1 MKTLL
6 LNTLILISSFSATH
20 ADLIQW
26 PWKSIDTSIIN
37 GMPIA
42 DFFKNHAQ
50 QLADSQEIPYTTC
63 GNHHAWLWG
72 TATAAHQVEGN
83 CTNNQWYLYEGKIIN
98 GAIVE
103 PAGIGCDHWNRYK
116 EDIQLMKELGV
127 NAYRFSVEWSK
138 VEPMPGV
145 YDEAA
150 LDHYEDVCKEL
161 VANGIKPVITL
172 YHYTEPIWFYNMGS
186 FENYSNCAYFTNFCA
201 KVFERLHPYVYMWL
215 TFCSPET
222 AAKGWLQA
230 TMPPLKKDMKLMVQ
244 VLYNI
249 CETHVD
255 IYRKFKSMEGGQ
267 QSRIGI
273 HKTVF
278 QLDPW
283 NRFNPLDHL
292 GCAMADRLINKPV
305 YDFFT
310 TGEFNI
316 YIPFKVN
323 FHKTNSYIKA
333 GGQAMDYVGLSYYCH
348 NYMSNF
354 KTFREPNPEI
364 EIPCAHHQYTI
375 YGEGLYRAIQ
385 ELSERIAGPLNIPIY
400 VTENGIGTHDDNHR
414 ILQSQRYLYALAQAI
429 ADGYDVRGYIHWS
442 LLDNYEWGVY
452 KKCYGLYHVD
462 RENGLKR
469 TKKKGAEYFESMV
482 KGSAI

>member
-1 MKTLL
+1 MKKIVLTIALSSVS
-6 LNTLILISSFSATH
+6 LIN
-20 ADLIQW
+20 ADLIHW
-26 PWKSIDTSIIN
+26 NWKSIDSSQIN
-37 GMPIA
+37 GISIA
-42 DFFKNHAQ
+42 DFFKNHAHN
-50 QLADSQEIPYTTC
+50 LADSQEIPATTC
-63 GNHHAWLWG
+63 GAHHAWLWG

-83 CTNNQWYLYEGKIIN
+83 CTNNQWYLYEGKMLN

-103 PAGIGCDHWNRYK
+103 PAGIACDHWNRYK

-138 VEPMPGV
+138 IEPMPGV

-161 VANGIKPVITL
+161 IANGIKPVITL
-172 YHYTEPIWFYNMGS
+172 YHYTEPIWFYHMGS
-186 FENYSNCAYFTNFCA
+186 FEKRDNCKYFTNFCA
-201 KVFERLHPYVYMWL
+201 KVFERLHPYVYLWL

-230 TMPPLKKDMKLMVQ
+230 TMPPAKKDMKLMVH

-255 IYRKFKSMEGGQ
+255 IYRKFKSMPGGE

-305 YDFFT
+305 YEFFT
-310 TGEFNI
+310 TGEFNV

-323 FHKTNSYIKA
+323 FQRTNTYLKN

-364 EIPCAHHQYTI
+364 EIPCNHTQYTI

-385 ELSERIAGPLNIPIY
+385 ELSERIAKPLNIPIY
-400 VTENGIGTHDDNHR
+400 VTENGIGTDNDDHR
-414 ILQSQRYLYALAQAI
+414 ILQSQRYLYALASAI
-429 ADGYDVRGYIHWS
+429 ADGHYVCGYIHWS

-452 KKCYGLYHVD
+452 KKRYGLYHVD
-462 RENGLKR
+462 RENDLKR
-469 TKKKGAEYFESMV
+469 TLKKGALYYQSIV
-482 KGSAI
+482 KDSKIY